1 LVWFGLV
8 WFGLVW
14 FGLVWFGLV
23 GHLQGTVMQG
33 RLESMLEGKVAR
45 LVKCIDV
52 EFESRTTQ
60 TILDLQLS
68 VKRCPDLHT
77 SFKNFCT
84 QETLD
89 GDNKYNA
96 EGHGLQRATMSVLF
110 ESLPPVL
117 MLHLIRYEYDPTLD
131 AVVSI

>member
-1 LVWFGLV
+1 LHDVHVTLGL
-8 WFGLVW
+8 W
-14 FGLVWFGLV
+14 
-23 GHLQGTVMQG
+23 QGTVMAG
-33 RLESMLEGKVAR
+33 KLEHMLEGRIAR

-52 EFESRTTQ
+52 EFQSRTTQ

-77 SFKNFCT
+77 SFKNFFT
-84 QETLD
+84 TETLD

-110 ESLPPVL
+110 ERLPPVL
-117 MLHLIRYEYDPTLD
+117 LLHLTRYEYDPHLD
-131 AVVSI
+131 AVVRMCQQQL